1 MPNYEY
7 SCSSCNKSTEVNR
20 KFDEKEIIPPCPSCG
35 YKMTRSYG
43 AVGVQFKGS
52 GFYKTD
58 NPK

>member
-1 MPNYEY
+1 MPIYEY
-7 SCSSCNKSTEVNR
+7 ICQTCKNTLDVDR
-20 KFDEKEIIPPCPSCG
+20 
-35 YKMTRSYG
+35 KMTDKEVVPECDQCDSNMIRTYG